1 MMKTLKTLVLA
12 LILVLPASLLSAYKA
27 APGNIIDK
35 ITAPYLGL
43 KDALA
48 TGKSTDAQSNAKQL
62 LAVLSDSPD
71 KGLSA
76 DQKKLMDSYLDKLK
90 FDSRH
95 ISESTDIDHQR
106 EHFASLSKN
115 LYEMVKGLK
124 MNSSN
129 LYLQYCP
136 MKKAYWL
143 SLTQTIKNPYYSDKM
158 MATCGSVKATLSAV
172 K

>member
-1 MMKTLKTLVLA
+1 MKTLKTFALA
-12 LILVLPASLLSAYKA
+12 LILILPVSLLSAYKA
-27 APGNIIDK
+27 APGTIVDK

-48 TGKSTDAQSNAKQL
+48 AGKSTDAQSNAKQM
-62 LAVLSDSPD
+62 LAVLSTSPD

-76 DQKKLMDSYLDKLK
+76 DQQKLMDSYLDKLK

-143 SLTQTIKNPYYSDKM
+143 SLSQTIKNPYYNDKM
-158 MATCGSVKATLSAV
+158 MATCGSVKATLAGV